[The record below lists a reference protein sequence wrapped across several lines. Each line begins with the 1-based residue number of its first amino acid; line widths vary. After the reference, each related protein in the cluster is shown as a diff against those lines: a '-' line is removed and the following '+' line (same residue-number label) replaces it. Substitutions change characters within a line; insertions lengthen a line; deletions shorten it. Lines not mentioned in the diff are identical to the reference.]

1 MRRSRGFSL
10 RPGRLVAPFFLMA
23 LLQAWLM
30 AQSGVG
36 SPVAPKTTLDEV
48 SEKLS
53 CRCGCNLVLNRCNHV
68 QCGSAI
74 PMRERITR
82 EIAEGKTRDEIIAGF
97 VRDMG
102 EEVLAVPPAS
112 GFNWSAWIMPF
123 AMLAVGCG
131 LVIVFLRIML
141 RRRLAPIGETSPVHS
156 GASPLGAEA
165 GVKSAEIADRIETEL
180 KEFGDS

>member
-1 MRRSRGFSL
+1 MVRSRIPSL
-10 RPGRLVAPFFLMA
+10 RFRWFLTFALLMG

-30 AQSGVG
+30 AQSSTG
-36 SPVAPKTTLDEV
+36 PAAAPKTTLDEV

-82 EIAEGKTRDEIIAGF
+82 EIAQGKNRDEIIAGF
-97 VRDMG
+97 VREMG
-102 EEVLAVPPAS
+102 EEVLAVPPTS
-112 GFNWSAWIMPF
+112 GFNWNAWIMPF
-123 AMLAVGCG
+123 AMLAAGTV
-131 LVIVFLRIML
+131 LVIVVLKVMM
-141 RRRLAPIGETSPVHS
+141 RRRPV
-156 GASPLGAEA
+156 GIPAASPAGA
-165 GVKSAEIADRIETEL
+165 GGPSSTAETLASSKKLDDRIEMEL

>member
-1 MRRSRGFSL
+1 VLKGGMPSL
-10 RPGRLVAPFFLMA
+10 RSLRILTFALLMG
-23 LLQAWLM
+23 LLQAWLL
-30 AQSGVG
+30 AQSSTG
-36 SPVAPKTTLDEV
+36 SAPAPKTTLDEV

-74 PMRERITR
+74 PMRERITG
-82 EIAEGKTRDEIIAGF
+82 EIALGKTRDEIVAGF

-102 EEVLAVPPAS
+102 EEVLAVPPTS

-123 AMLAVGCG
+123 AMLAVGTVV
-131 LVIVFLRIML
+131 VIAVLKIMM
-141 RRRLAPIGETSPVHS
+141 RKRPMEIPEGSPSVAGEPSST
-156 GASPLGAEA
+156 A
-165 GVKSAEIADRIETEL
+165 GMHANSKEIEDRIEMEL

>member
-1 MRRSRGFSL
+1 M
-10 RPGRLVAPFFLMA
+10 V
-23 LLQAWLM
+23 LLGSMLM
-30 AQSGVG
+30 AQGG
-36 SPVAPKTTLDEV
+36 PGPAITPKTTLDDV

-82 EIAEGKTRDEIIAGF
+82 EIAQGKTRDEIIAGF

-102 EEVLAVPPAS
+102 EEVLAVPPTS

-123 AMLAVGCG
+123 AMLGVGTV
-131 LVIVFLRIML
+131 LVIVVLKIMM
-141 RRRLAPIGETSPVHS
+141 RRRPMEIPATSPA
-156 GASPLGAEA
+156 GAGELPPTTATRASSKDLE
-165 GVKSAEIADRIETEL
+165 DRVEMEL

>member
-1 MRRSRGFSL
+1 MFSL
-10 RPGRLVAPFFLMA
+10 HSKRFLVFVFLLVVLEA
-23 LLQAWLM
+23 LLM
-30 AQSGVG
+30 AQSRPGQAT
-36 SPVAPKTTLDEV
+36 APKTTLDEV

-82 EIAEGKTRDEIIAGF
+82 EITEGKTRDEIIAGF

-102 EEVLAVPPAS
+102 EEVLAVPPTS

-123 AMLAVGCG
+123 AMLAVGTV
-131 LVIVFLRIML
+131 LVIVVLKIMM
-141 RRRLAPIGETSPVHS
+141 RRRPMEIPATSPV
-156 GASPLGAEA
+156 GAGEVSSTA
-165 GVKSAEIADRIETEL
+165 GTKSSSKELEDRIEMEL

>member
-1 MRRSRGFSL
+1 ML
-10 RPGRLVAPFFLMA
+10 LMV
-23 LLQAWLM
+23 LLQAWLF
-30 AQSGVG
+30 AQVS
-36 SPVAPKTTLDEV
+36 SRPATSPKTTLDEV

-82 EIAEGKTRDEIIAGF
+82 EIAEGKSRDEIIAGF

-102 EEVLAVPPAS
+102 EEVLAVPPTS

-123 AMLAVGCG
+123 AMLAVGAV
-131 LVIVFLRIML
+131 LVIVVLKIMM
-141 RRRLAPIGETSPVHS
+141 RRRPVEIQAAPS
-156 GASPLGAEA
+156 AEA
-165 GVKSAEIADRIETEL
+165 GMPSPSAATRVSSKDMEDRIEMEL

>member
-1 MRRSRGFSL
+1 
-10 RPGRLVAPFFLMA
+10 
-23 LLQAWLM
+23 M
-30 AQSGVG
+30 AQSGPG
-36 SPVAPKTTLDEV
+36 PAAAPKTTLDEV

-102 EEVLAVPPAS
+102 EEVLAVPPTS

-123 AMLAVGCG
+123 AMLAVGTV
-131 LVIVFLRIML
+131 LVIVVLKIMM
-141 RRRLAPIGETSPVHS
+141 RRRPIEIPA
-156 GASPLGAEA
+156 ASPA
-165 GVKSAEIADRIETEL
+165 GVGEPSSTAGTHASSKDLEDRIEMEL